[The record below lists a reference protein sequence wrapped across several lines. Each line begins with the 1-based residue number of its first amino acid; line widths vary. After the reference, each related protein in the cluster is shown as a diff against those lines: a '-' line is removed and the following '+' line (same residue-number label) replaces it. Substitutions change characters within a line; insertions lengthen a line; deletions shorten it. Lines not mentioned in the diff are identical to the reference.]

1 MGTVLDVVG
10 RRYTVL
16 LKRYLESVL
25 PRSAARSIFPKLLH
39 KLADVR
45 DLNEKHSLVL
55 LKVNPIGI
63 QPLMKEVLDID
74 R

>member
-1 MGTVLDVVG
+1 MRRAGGLRVC
-10 RRYTVL
+10 RYTVL

-25 PRSAARSIFPKLLH
+25 PRSAARSIFPRLLH

-55 LKVNPIGI
+55 LKVNPTGI

>member
-1 MGTVLDVVG
+1 MF
-10 RRYTVL
+10 
-16 LKRYLESVL
+16 
-25 PRSAARSIFPKLLH
+25 PRLLH

-55 LKVNPIGI
+55 LKVNPVGI

-74 R
+74 C

>member
-1 MGTVLDVVG
+1 MIMLC
-10 RRYTVL
+10 RYTVL
-16 LKRYLESVL
+16 LKRYLDSVL
-25 PRSAARSIFPKLLH
+25 PRSAARTIFPKLLH

-45 DLNEKHSLVL
+45 ELNEKHSLVL
-55 LKVNPIGI
+55 LKVNPVGI

>member
-1 MGTVLDVVG
+1 M
-10 RRYTVL
+10 L
-16 LKRYLESVL
+16 LKRYLESIL
-25 PRSAARSIFPKLLH
+25 PETAAKTLFPKLLH

-55 LKVNPIGI
+55 LKVNPVGI